1 MRQIKMRQIRKLKNK
16 NRRAYIYILQQRKLI
31 HKYINPRGYVCYDA
45 EELKHYLRT
54 NKVGRPAK

>member
-1 MRQIKMRQIRKLKNK
+1 MRQIRKLKNK

-31 HKYINPRGYVCYDA
+31 HKYTNSRGYVCYDPQ
-45 EELKHYLRT
+45 ELQEYLRT